1 MRKKPALF
9 AHRVRRRVPL
19 IGKVEPFDA
28 VRVTPRQEDT
38 HDKRLQQ
45 TKPDF
50 ASGRT
55 PFVDDDVDRHCRGD
69 CDHCTGCDLLAA
81 VGSGTCDSA
90 CRGDVDNDDACCTG
104 DPAGHLDRTG
114 NAACGRA
121 CSPGNAA
128 GRRTGARSA
137 CSGSARTCNAAIT
150 RQRQRRSENEKPGLN
165 AGLFLSPR
173 LGGGS
178 PFLPEGQ
185 DMIRRQRCHR
195 QAARRGWRHPGD
207 FVDLAAN

>member
-1 MRKKPALF
+1 MPVMRKKPALF

-81 VGSGTCDSA
+81 VGSGTGDSA

-104 DPAGHLDRTG
+104 DPAGHLDRAG

-137 CSGSARTCNAAIT
+137 CSGSPRTGDAAIT
-150 RQRQRRSENEKPGLN
+150 RQRQRRSENEKPGS
-165 AGLFLSPR
+165 APGFFFLR
-173 LGGGS
+173 A
-178 PFLPEGQ
+178 
-185 DMIRRQRCHR
+185 
-195 QAARRGWRHPGD
+195 QAVVRHFCQKGRI
-207 FVDLAAN
+207 

>member
-81 VGSGTCDSA
+81 VGSGTGDSA
-90 CRGDVDNDDACCTG
+90 CRGDVDNDDSCCTG

-137 CSGSARTCNAAIT
+137 CSGSPRTGNAAIT
-150 RQRQRRSENEKPGLN
+150 PQGNASLTMKSPVSTPGFF
-165 AGLFLSPR
+165 FL
-173 LGGGS
+173 
-178 PFLPEGQ
+178 
-185 DMIRRQRCHR
+185 HA
-195 QAARRGWRHPGD
+195 QAVVRHFCQKGRI
-207 FVDLAAN
+207 

>member
-28 VRVTPRQEDT
+28 VRVTSRQEDT

-81 VGSGTCDSA
+81 VWSGTGDSA
-90 CRGDVDNDDACCTG
+90 CRGDVDNDDARCTG

-137 CSGSARTCNAAIT
+137 CSGSPRTGNAAIT
-150 RQRQRRSENEKPGLN
+150 PQGNALLTMKSPVATPGFF
-165 AGLFLSPR
+165 FLR
-173 LGGGS
+173 A
-178 PFLPEGQ
+178 
-185 DMIRRQRCHR
+185 
-195 QAARRGWRHPGD
+195 QAVVRHFCQKGRI
-207 FVDLAAN
+207 